1 MTTPDTAEQTTTRTA
16 TGTPAGTVG
25 APWGVELVID
35 LDGCDRERIS
45 NRRVIRRFA
54 KALVEE
60 IGMRRYG
67 QPVCKR
73 FALDNPEAAGYSLV
87 QLITT
92 SSITAHFAEN
102 TGRAF
107 INVFSCKNFDVDA
120 AAQFIA
126 AYFRADRYTAQVLH
140 RGPNPATAPTPTPAP
155 AGAAAGTEAG
165 AGVEVS

>member
-1 MTTPDTAEQTTTRTA
+1 MTTPDTAEQTTPGTTTRPA

-25 APWGVELVID
+25 APWGVELVLD

-54 KALVEE
+54 EALVQE

-67 QPVCKR
+67 RPVCKR

-107 INVFSCKNFDVDA
+107 INVFSCKDFDVDA

-126 AYFRADRYTAQVLH
+126 AYFRAGRYTAQVLH
-140 RGPNPATAPTPTPAP
+140 RGPNPATTPTPTPA
-155 AGAAAGTEAG
+155 AAGTDAG